1 MSVFLL
7 SVTQV
12 HFLLDFSYNKFVH
25 LELMPPH
32 DILGFDASVHQQ
44 CHTPCLVPVYRFE
57 MPAHRPEMLTTE
69 SQCTPSRAEPSF
81 GSQPGMRAAPPG
93 WKDWLAALLRSVDGA
108 RPSSPWAQSSSS
120 VGADGR
126 PGDLCGPGS
135 AVTHRHGP
143 AGRSS
148 TRSGRTRDSST
159 RQPLGKV
166 LVKSRKTA
174 HKSQAGGSHLKMPVP
189 YISHSLPGHVELVTI
204 RKESGTK
211 LRGNCTQEIFS

>member
-1 MSVFLL
+1 MTSLVSMHLYISNGTPPALFLFTDL
-7 SVTQV
+7 KCQPTDQRCRPQ
-12 HFLLDFSYNKFVH
+12 K
-25 LELMPPH
+25 
-32 DILGFDASVHQQ
+32 ASA
-44 CHTPCLVPVYRFE
+44 PRAE
-57 MPAHRPEMLTTE
+57 
-69 SQCTPSRAEPSF
+69 PSRAEPSC

-189 YISHSLPGHVELVTI
+189 YISHSLPVHVELVTI